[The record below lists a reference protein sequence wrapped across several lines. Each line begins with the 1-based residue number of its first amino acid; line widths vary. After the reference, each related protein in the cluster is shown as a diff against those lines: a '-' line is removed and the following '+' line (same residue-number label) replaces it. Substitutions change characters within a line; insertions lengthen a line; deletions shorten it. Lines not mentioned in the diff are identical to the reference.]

1 MIVRRRQF
9 LTRSLAAATASTVGS
24 FVEPASSQQ
33 TTGLPHRQFYEL
45 RQYRLQNG
53 PQTKLIDDFLSGALI
68 PALNRLGITPVG
80 AFHLDIG
87 PETPTLYLLL
97 PSSDCE
103 LLATADLRLANDV
116 TFLKAAE
123 PFWSSPATQPAFVR
137 VESSLL
143 LAFEGW
149 PTLRMPTTTAQ
160 HGKRIFQLRTY
171 ESPTY
176 AAHIRKVEMFHRG
189 EFAIFERTGL
199 HPVFFSQTLVGP
211 RQPSLTYMLTFAD
224 QAELSAN
231 WAKFGSDP
239 EWKKLS
245 TATRYADP
253 IVSNITNLILSPAVY
268 SQI

>member
-1 MIVRRRQF
+1 MRRRQF
-9 LTRSLAAATASTVGS
+9 LTRSLAAATASTVES
-24 FVEPASSQQ
+24 SAWRASAQQ
-33 TTGLPHRQFYEL
+33 AGAAQQRQFYVM

-53 PQTKLIDDFLSGALI
+53 PQAKLLDGFLSGALI

-97 PSSDCE
+97 PSTNCD
-103 LLATADLRLANDV
+103 LLATADLRLLEDA

-123 PFWSSPATQPAFVR
+123 PFWNAPATQPPFIR

-149 PTLRMPTTTAQ
+149 PHLTLPASTAQ

-171 ESPTY
+171 ESPTL
-176 AAHIRKVEMFHRG
+176 AAHVRKVEMFHRG

-224 QAELSAN
+224 PAELNAN
-231 WAKFGSDP
+231 WSKFGADP

-245 TATRYADP
+245 TAPRYADP
-253 IVSNITNLILSPAVY
+253 IVSNITNLILSPAEY

>member
-1 MIVRRRQF
+1 MRRRQF
-9 LTRSLAAATASTVGS
+9 LTRSLAAATASTLGTS
-24 FVEPASSQQ
+24 AKLTSAQQ
-33 TTGLPHRQFYEL
+33 PMSATQRQTYEL
-45 RQYRLQNG
+45 RQYRLQIG
-53 PQTKLIDDFLSGALI
+53 PQTKLVDDFMSGALI
-68 PALNRLGITPVG
+68 PALNRLGIAPVG
-80 AFHLDIG
+80 AFHLDVG

-97 PSSDCE
+97 PSQSCE
-103 LLATADLRLANDV
+103 LLATADLRLAEDA

-123 PFWSSPATQPAFVR
+123 LFWNAPATQPVFVR

-149 PTLRMPTTTAQ
+149 PTLRMPAGTAL

-176 AAHIRKVEMFHRG
+176 AAHMRKVEMFHRG

-211 RQPSLTYMLTFAD
+211 RQPSLTYMLTFTD
-224 QAELSAN
+224 QAEMSAN
-231 WAKFGSDP
+231 WAKFGADP

-245 TATRYADP
+245 TAARYADP
-253 IVSNITNLILSPAVY
+253 IVSNITNLILSPAEY

>member
-1 MIVRRRQF
+1 MRRRQF
-9 LTRSLAAATASTVGS
+9 LTRSLAAVTASTLATS
-24 FVEPASSQQ
+24 ADPAWAQPAPSSP
-33 TTGLPHRQFYEL
+33 GRQIYDL
-45 RQYRLQNG
+45 RQYRLQIG
-53 PQTKLIDDFLSGALI
+53 PQTRLTDDFVSGALI
-68 PALNRLGITPVG
+68 PALNRLGIAPVG
-80 AFHLDIG
+80 AFHLDVG

-97 PSSDCE
+97 PSTSCE
-103 LLATADLRLANDV
+103 LLATVDLRLAEDA

-123 PFWSSPATQPAFVR
+123 PFWSAPATQPPFVR

-149 PTLRMPTTTAQ
+149 PTIKLPASTAL

-176 AAHIRKVEMFHRG
+176 AAHVRKVEMFHHG

-224 QAELSAN
+224 QAELNAN
-231 WAKFGSDP
+231 WTRFGADP

-245 TATRYADP
+245 TAPRYADP
-253 IVSNITNLILSPAVY
+253 IVSNITNLILTQAVY